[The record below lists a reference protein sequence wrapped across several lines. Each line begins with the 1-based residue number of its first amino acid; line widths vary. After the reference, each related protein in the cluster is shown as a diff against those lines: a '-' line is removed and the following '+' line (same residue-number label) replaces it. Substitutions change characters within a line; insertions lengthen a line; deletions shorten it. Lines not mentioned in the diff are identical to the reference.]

1 MKRVFLLFL
10 AALVLSASSDSFGFS
25 TKGQDC
31 AKCHTL
37 KKDEA
42 ATLLKSFDQNIKVL
56 GVGVG
61 SVKYLFEVSVES
73 NGKKGIVYIDFP
85 KKRLFS
91 GSLFQIQGKRNL
103 TQESLSEINKVNV
116 SQIPLGDALV
126 LGEKNAKY
134 RVVVFTDPDCPF
146 CGKLHEEM
154 KKVIKER
161 KDISFHIKMFPLK
174 MHAGAYDKS
183 KAIVCEKSLALLENA
198 FAKKSL
204 PAPKCKTTSVDE
216 TIKLAA
222 KLGITGTPALVMPD
236 GRVVSGFRDA
246 NALKELILRK

>member
-10 AALVLSASSDSFGFS
+10 VVLMLSAASNSFCFS

-61 SVKYLFEVSVES
+61 SVKYLFEVSIES
-73 NGKKGIVYIDFP
+73 NGKKGLVYIDFP

-91 GSLFQIQGKRNL
+91 GSLFQIQGKKNL
-103 TQESLSEINKVNV
+103 TQDKLSEINKINV

-134 RVVVFTDPDCPF
+134 RVVVFDDP
-146 CGKLHEEM
+146 E
-154 KKVIKER
+154 
-161 KDISFHIKMFPLK
+161 
-174 MHAGAYDKS
+174 
-183 KAIVCEKSLALLENA
+183 
-198 FAKKSL
+198 
-204 PAPKCKTTSVDE
+204 
-216 TIKLAA
+216 
-222 KLGITGTPALVMPD
+222 
-236 GRVVSGFRDA
+236 
-246 NALKELILRK
+246 

>member
-1 MKRVFLLFL
+1 MSS
-10 AALVLSASSDSFGFS
+10 AAADSYGFS

-31 AKCHTL
+31 SKCHTL

-42 ATLLKSFDQNIKVL
+42 AKLLKSFDQNIKVL
-56 GVGVG
+56 GVSVG
-61 SVKYLFEVSVES
+61 SATYLFEVSVES

-91 GSLFQIQGKRNL
+91 GSLFQIQDKRNL
-103 TQESLSEINKVNV
+103 TQERLSEINKVDV
-116 SQIPLGDALV
+116 SHIPLGDALV
-126 LGEKNAKY
+126 LGEKKAKY

-154 KKVIKER
+154 KKVVKER
-161 KDISFHIKMFPLK
+161 KDISFSIKMFPLK
-174 MHAGAYDKS
+174 MHAGAYDKA

-204 PAPKCKTTSVDE
+204 PAPKCKTTAVDD

-246 NALKELILRK
+246 NALRELILKK

>member
-1 MKRVFLLFL
+1 MKRAFLLFL
-10 AALVLSASSDSFGFS
+10 VAFMLSAAANSFGFS

-61 SVKYLFEVSVES
+61 SVKYLFEVSIES
-73 NGKKGIVYIDFP
+73 NGKKGLVYIDFP

-103 TQESLSEINKVNV
+103 TQERLSEINKVNV

-134 RVVVFTDPDCPF
+134 RVVVFDDP
-146 CGKLHEEM
+146 E
-154 KKVIKER
+154 
-161 KDISFHIKMFPLK
+161 
-174 MHAGAYDKS
+174 
-183 KAIVCEKSLALLENA
+183 
-198 FAKKSL
+198 
-204 PAPKCKTTSVDE
+204 
-216 TIKLAA
+216 
-222 KLGITGTPALVMPD
+222 
-236 GRVVSGFRDA
+236 
-246 NALKELILRK
+246 